1 MLKHS
6 LSQGADS
13 AEATSRR
20 PPSSPVLQVEELVSE
35 RGALQ
40 AEAAEQR
47 SSVGRLEAA
56 AAADGAVL
64 AGLRTRLQVVE
75 AK

>member
-1 MLKHS
+1 M
-6 LSQGADS
+6 
-13 AEATSRR
+13 
-20 PPSSPVLQVEELVSE
+20 LQVEELVSE